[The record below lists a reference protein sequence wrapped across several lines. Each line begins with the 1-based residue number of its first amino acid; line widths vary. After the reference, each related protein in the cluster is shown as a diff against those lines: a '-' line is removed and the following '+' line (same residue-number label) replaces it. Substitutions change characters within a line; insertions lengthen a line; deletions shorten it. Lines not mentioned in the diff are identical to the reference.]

1 MSKVIFCSRDW
12 TQKLLSTCSNWKGSS
27 NTFKLVTPLLLTP
40 CFCLPCFPRSHH
52 LKGIKKKYTI
62 HLSNSLILWEMGG
75 ASQCPL
81 NNEEC
86 QCCLRGREKVSAL
99 RKVTEF
105 TKEFKCY
112 SEDAGPGCIFHYRFP
127 IILIPVYKFLRLTK
141 RGMSYGCWCS
151 AWIHL

>member
-1 MSKVIFCSRDW
+1 
-12 TQKLLSTCSNWKGSS
+12 
-27 NTFKLVTPLLLTP
+27 
-40 CFCLPCFPRSHH
+40 
-52 LKGIKKKYTI
+52 
-62 HLSNSLILWEMGG
+62 MGG
-75 ASQCPL
+75 ASQCPP

-151 AWIHL
+151 A